1 MIDSNI
7 HMRFGLFLLVLL
19 ISRCSILRTDGSM
32 SFDDGHV
39 GMIYFKTSNRIE
51 IIKNLVADFGD
62 YDTTKYKYQIVWR
75 DIEQKVWSDT
85 LMKMKVAWTRDYGKD
100 IESLS
105 IAIVDYN
112 GVIITQR
119 NTDKV
124 KLVKK
129 YINEIRK

>member
-1 MIDSNI
+1 MRDSNI
-7 HMRFGLFLLVLL
+7 HMKFGLFILVIL
-19 ISRCSILRTDGSM
+19 ISSCSILRTDGSM
-32 SFDDGHV
+32 SFDDGHA
-39 GMIYFKTSNRIE
+39 GMIYFKTNNRIE
-51 IIKNLVADFGD
+51 IIRNLVADFGD
-62 YDTTKYKYQIVWR
+62 YDTTKDKYQIVWR
-75 DIEQKVWSDT
+75 DIEQKEWSDT
-85 LMKMKVAWTRDYGKD
+85 LMKMKVIWTRDYGKD